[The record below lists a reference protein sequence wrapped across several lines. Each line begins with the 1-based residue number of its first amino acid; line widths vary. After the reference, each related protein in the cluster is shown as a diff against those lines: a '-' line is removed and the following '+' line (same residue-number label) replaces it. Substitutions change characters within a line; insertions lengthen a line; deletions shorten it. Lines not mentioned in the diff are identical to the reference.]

1 MAGIILELQKEALD
15 KRTQISDLLRKALLV
30 AKKLKVQEIESWI
43 MCELNGYSDNNE
55 IPEYRHLSGEMKAH
69 NPYNGHWMPIMFP
82 EKMSHLHQNLIKRA
96 CGQSVAEVEAII
108 DECQEE
114 GGELIL
120 QYPPKTQAQLIKA
133 ASLPSPPVLFVSSA
147 RLPSIL
153 DTVRTRILEWAL
165 QLEEQGIIGENLS
178 FSAAEK
184 EAASNVTIHIGTMN
198 NSQIQASTK
207 SSSQSIQVISIDA
220 KALKEFIKE
229 LENSIPKLS
238 LDNESSSELKSELAT
253 IKAQAESPN
262 PKQGILRETIQS
274 IKSILEGTAAGVL
287 SEGLIRS
294 ADVLLSRIT

>member
-1 MAGIILELQKEALD
+1 MTGIILELQKEALD

-43 MCELNGYSDNNE
+43 MCELNGYSNNNE

-82 EKMSHLHQNLIKRA
+82 EKMSALHQNLIKQT
-96 CGQSVAEVEAII
+96 CGQSVAEVETLIK
-108 DECQEE
+108 ECQED

-133 ASLPSPPVLFVSSA
+133 ASLSSPPVLFVSSA

-178 FSAAEK
+178 FSTAEK
-184 EAASNVTIHIGTMN
+184 EAASNVNIHIGTMN
-198 NSQIQASTK
+198 HSQIQANAK
-207 SSSQSIQVISIDA
+207 NSSQSIQAIQIDP
-220 KALKEFIKE
+220 KALKGFIKN
-229 LENSIPKLS
+229 LEDAIPQLS
-238 LDNESSSELKSELAT
+238 LDTQSSSELKSELAT
-253 IKAQAESPN
+253 IKAQAESPK
-262 PKQGILRETIQS
+262 PKQGILKETIQS
-274 IKSILEGTAAGVL
+274 IKTILEGTAAGVL
-287 SEGLIRS
+287 TEGLIRS
-294 ADVLLSRIT
+294 ADVLLG